1 MTDVEIVRC
10 AGADHG
16 PLQGGSTLLS
26 NGFSERLHF
35 SRGRIAA
42 AASTENARCAE
53 TARLSAHS
61 PYPVRSTDCLPVHA
75 VISGRDF
82 RPGRRRARS
91 WIRRTLR
98 GHLGRQHA
106 DPDHRCP
113 LDTIPRIIEKNRKLR
128 WTLEVVAVSV
138 SDVDRAKASPS
149 ASSSLPSTTARI
161 NDGMRFVQLTS
172 QANDDLEFTL
182 PCKHHGAAPL
192 LITQP

>member
-1 MTDVEIVRC
+1 VTDVEIVRC

-61 PYPVRSTDCLPVHA
+61 PYPGA
-75 VISGRDF
+75 Q
-82 RPGRRRARS
+82 
-91 WIRRTLR
+91 LR

-138 SDVDRAKASPS
+138 SGVDRAKASPS

-182 PCKHHGAAPL
+182 PCRHHGAAPL